1 MVCRSRGERA
11 GVHVA
16 ASGCMLRS
24 ECWVQKAAA
33 RCGGL
38 LALEVGGC
46 GDEWGKG
53 GRENMQGFVYLH
65 FSDK

>member
-1 MVCRSRGERA
+1 M
-11 GVHVA
+11 HVA

-38 LALEVGGC
+38 LALEVGGY